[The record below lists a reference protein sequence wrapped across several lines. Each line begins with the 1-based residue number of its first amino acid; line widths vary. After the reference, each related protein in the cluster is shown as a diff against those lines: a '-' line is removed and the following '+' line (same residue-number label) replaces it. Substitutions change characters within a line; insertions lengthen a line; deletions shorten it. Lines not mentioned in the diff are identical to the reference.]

1 MSTPRRLQLLS
12 RACTPSCKSRSQAS
26 GQKPFSSHTHSPFTP
41 EPHLSE
47 REIRFRQASTAR
59 YTRALRPKHTFR
71 SEMCSTSRCYSSIYH
86 EHPQRRGIRV
96 TSRILRPSRN
106 QEARRFTTRSSY
118 FRLAE
123 GKGTDASVF
132 GSNLRTLAKPLTPL
146 SRRRAEQASSSKE
159 EREPVG
165 RSRRSLRGTVP

>member
-1 MSTPRRLQLLS
+1 MS

-26 GQKPFSSHTHSPFTP
+26 GQKPFPSHTHSPFTP

-59 YTRALRPKHTFR
+59 NTRALRPKYTFR
-71 SEMCSTSRCYSSIYH
+71 SEMRSTSRCYSSIYH

-96 TSRILRPSRN
+96 TSKILRPSRN

-118 FRLAE
+118 FRLAK
-123 GKGTDASVF
+123 GKGNRCERFRLEPWDPCQTSDTSVAPP
-132 GSNLRTLAKPLTPL
+132 SRTGV
-146 SRRRAEQASSSKE
+146 SSKD

-165 RSRRSLRGTVP
+165 RSRRSLRGTAP